1 MRPKWAVFLTAL
13 SILASNDCAL
23 AQQPKTY
30 RIGFLTPASSVS
42 MEGRV
47 AHFRQGLRELGYVE
61 GQNITIDYRWAEG
74 QEQRLIDLARE
85 LVGLKVD
92 VVVSHGVLATQAA
105 KRASAT
111 IPIVCFA
118 CGDAVSVG
126 LVDSLARP
134 GGNVTGLTVL
144 APEVSG
150 KRVELLKEVVPGLAR
165 LAVLWNS
172 DNPVSKPE
180 LDEAEA
186 AARSGGL
193 QIQSISVAKSND
205 LARAF
210 QSMKEDRAQALIVLS
225 DAMLFG
231 NRKQIADLAAANQLP
246 TISYTGEFAKSGT
259 LMGYGPDLH
268 VLARRSAIYVDK
280 ILKGAK
286 PGDQPIEQPTKFE
299 LVMNLK
305 TAKTLGLTVPPALLS
320 RADEVIE

>member
-1 MRPKWAVFLTAL
+1 M
-13 SILASNDCAL
+13 
-23 AQQPKTY
+23 
-30 RIGFLTPASSVS
+30 
-42 MEGRV
+42 
-47 AHFRQGLRELGYVE
+47 
-61 GQNITIDYRWAEG
+61 
-74 QEQRLIDLARE
+74 IDLARE

-105 KRASAT
+105 KRASVT

-134 GGNVTGLTVL
+134 GGNITGLTVL

-180 LDEAEA
+180 LNEAEV

-210 QSMKEDRAQALIVLS
+210 QSMKEGRAQALIVLS

-268 VLARRSAIYVDK
+268 ALASRSAIYVDK

-286 PGDQPIEQPTKFE
+286 PGDLPIEQPTKFE
-299 LVMNLK
+299 LAINLK
-305 TAKTLGLTVPPALLS
+305 TAKALGLTVPPALLS

>member
-1 MRPKWAVFLTAL
+1 MHVNRVRSPSACQTWQTRRYRKL
-13 SILASNDCAL
+13 LAA
-23 AQQPKTY
+23 
-30 RIGFLTPASSVS
+30 
-42 MEGRV
+42 
-47 AHFRQGLRELGYVE
+47 GLRPR
-61 GQNITIDYRWAEG
+61 D
-74 QEQRLIDLARE
+74 
-85 LVGLKVD
+85 
-92 VVVSHGVLATQAA
+92 QAA

-134 GGNVTGLTVL
+134 GGNITGLTAL

-150 KRVELLKEVVPGLAR
+150 KRVELLKEIVPGLAR

-193 QIQSISVAKSND
+193 QIQSISVAKPND

-231 NRKQIADLAAANQLP
+231 NRKQIAEHA
-246 TISYTGEFAKSGT
+246 
-259 LMGYGPDLH
+259 M
-268 VLARRSAIYVDK
+268 
-280 ILKGAK
+280 
-286 PGDQPIEQPTKFE
+286 
-299 LVMNLK
+299 
-305 TAKTLGLTVPPALLS
+305 
-320 RADEVIE
+320 